1 MEYVAYVLAV
11 FGLMAYMQVY
21 SLKNRVSKLE
31 EALTGLKGTRFHED
45 RSSLLKAASSYIGK
59 KVKIELKEDHQDADV
74 VMYGNTVHGSNTI
87 TDLDRDWLPEARRYY
102 TNIVGKYRSEER
114 RVGKE
119 CRSRWSPYH

>member
-59 KVKIELKEDHQDADV
+59 KVRIELKEDHQDADV
-74 VMYGNTVHGSNTI
+74 VMYGNTRQGSNRI
-87 TDLDRDWLPEARRYY
+87 TDLDREWLLLDIQTPKGRNEKLIRMESVQRISL
-102 TNIVGKYRSEER
+102 TDE
-114 RVGKE
+114 
-119 CRSRWSPYH
+119 

>member
-87 TDLDRDWLPEARRYY
+87 TDLDRDWLLLDIQTPKGR
-102 TNIVGKYRSEER
+102 
-114 RVGKE
+114 KE
-119 CRSRWSPYH
+119 KLIRMESVQRISLIDE